1 MKGIIAH
8 LLLTLRLNFRARQAL
23 VYGYLVPVF
32 FLLAFGS
39 VFHSSMPPLLHEMGQ
54 LVTITILGGACF
66 GMPTSMVSERERGVW
81 RRYRLLPA
89 STAGLNVSSMVAR
102 YIIVLLAVL
111 LQFGLAWCLYRTPF
125 PAQPLAMLVA
135 FTAVCFAF
143 LGMGLVIA
151 MLAGAVP
158 AVQALGQAIFLPM
171 IMIGGVGV
179 PLRTLPPWAQHVA
192 GYLPGRY
199 AVEALDACYLPGGQ
213 GLAGA
218 KFALAALVVI
228 GIAACVAGSRMF
240 RWDAGQKLA
249 AGAKPWIAFALAA
262 WAAVGLTAER
272 TGRLAVPIDT
282 TPLPAA
288 TPAWIGPPAGFA
300 NPAAGASLI
309 GVRGWQGVTPAE
321 INSITFNDLP
331 SDDGEIAPLAKN
343 LDDLPPESKARV
355 AGIAK
360 RLEDWPPAQ
369 QGDVVQHVRNLLS
382 AAAVFDVLEDPDEG
396 AVGYVVLDDIR
407 QHVLDQDL
415 KKILTYII
423 QNPDAGTVLTRV
435 PDLGIQG
442 EITEQAARERCGM
455 YAAKLLKRVLGK

>member
-1 MKGIIAH
+1 M
-8 LLLTLRLNFRARQAL
+8 LTLRLNFRARQAL
-23 VYGYLVPVF
+23 TYGYLVPVF

-39 VFHSSMPPLLHEMGQ
+39 VFHSSVPPLLHEMGQ

-89 STAGLNVSSMVAR
+89 PAAGLIISAMVAR

-179 PLRTLPPWAQHVA
+179 PLRTLPEWAQHVA

-199 AVEALDACYLPGGQ
+199 AVEALDACYLPGGM

-218 KFALAALVVI
+218 KFALAALLVI
-228 GIAACVAGSRMF
+228 GIAACMAGSRMF
-240 RWDAGQKLA
+240 RWDSGQRLA
-249 AGAKPWIAFALAA
+249 PGAKRWIAFALAA
-262 WAAVGLTAER
+262 WAGVGLAAQG

-282 TPLPAA
+282 PARPVA
-288 TPAWIGPPAGFA
+288 KVPVV
-300 NPAAGASLI
+300 AARPVAK
-309 GVRGWQGVTPAE
+309 GWQDITEAE
-321 INSITFNDLP
+321 IDSIRFDNLP
-331 SDDGEIAPLAKN
+331 KDDGVVAPVAES
-343 LDDLPPESKARV
+343 LDDLPADSRERV
-355 AGIAK
+355 DGIAK
-360 RLEDWPPAQ
+360 RLGNWQPGL
-369 QGDVVQHVRNLLS
+369 QGDLVQRLRNLLS
-382 AAAVFDVLEDPDEG
+382 VAAVFDVLEDPDEG
-396 AVGYVVLDDIR
+396 AVGYVVLDSIR
-407 QHVLDQDL
+407 KQAPDEDL
-415 KKILTYII
+415 AKALTYII
-423 QNPDAGTVLTRV
+423 KNPGGGSVVTKV
-435 PDLGIQG
+435 PELGAEG
-442 EITEQAARERCGM
+442 EITAEAARERVGM
-455 YAAKLLKRVLGK
+455 YAAKLLKRVLGE

>member
-1 MKGIIAH
+1 MKGILHH

-23 VYGYLVPVF
+23 VYGYLVPIF

-39 VFHSSMPPLLHEMGQ
+39 VFHSSVPPLLHEMGQ

-89 STAGLNVSSMVAR
+89 STAGLIISAMVAR

-179 PLRTLPPWAQHVA
+179 PLRILPLWAQHVA
-192 GYLPGRY
+192 GFLPGRY
-199 AVEALDACYLPGGQ
+199 AVEALDACYLPGGP
-213 GLAGA
+213 GLSGS
-218 KFALAALVVI
+218 KFALAALLVI
-228 GIAACVAGSRMF
+228 GVAACIAGSRMF
-240 RWDAGQKLA
+240 RWDSGQKLPP
-249 AGAKPWIAFALAA
+249 GAKPWIAFALAA
-262 WAAVGLTAER
+262 WAAVGLAAEH
-272 TGRLAVPIDT
+272 TGRLAVPIDA
-282 TPLPAA
+282 LIVPAA
-288 TPAWIGPPAGFA
+288 TPVPMAEPWQRITPGQIASVSFAG
-300 NPAAGASLI
+300 
-309 GVRGWQGVTPAE
+309 
-321 INSITFNDLP
+321 LP
-331 SDDGEIAPLAKN
+331 SDDGVVAPIARS
-343 LDDLPPESKARV
+343 LDDLPPESKDRV

-360 RLEDWPPAQ
+360 RLEDWPPAWH
-369 QGDVVQHVRNLLS
+369 GDLVQRVRNLLC

-396 AVGYVVLDDIR
+396 AVGYAVLDFIR
-407 QHVLDQDL
+407 RQVPDDDL
-415 KKILTYII
+415 EKVLTYII
-423 QNPDAGTVLTRV
+423 ENPAAGSVLTQV
-435 PDLGIQG
+435 PGLGIQG
-442 EITEQAARERCGM
+442 QITEDAARERSGM
-455 YAAKLLKRVLGK
+455 YAAKLLKRILGK